1 LEDIRSLNLQK
12 GFFGAHGI
20 DLTAGLTDVSPD
32 EAAVKRPLAAM
43 CRQVIA
49 VLDATKWGRVGVA
62 SFASL
67 DQLGVIITDE
77 GAPGDMVAAVRAAG
91 VEVVIV

>member
-1 LEDIRSLNLQK
+1 LV
-12 GFFGAHGI
+12 
-20 DLTAGLTDVSPD
+20 AGLTDVSAD

-49 VLDATKWGRVGVA
+49 VLDATKWGRVGIA

-77 GAPGDMVAAVRAAG
+77 GAPASPIAEMRAAG